1 MAIAKTTRMDA
12 QGRVILPP
20 HIRKAMNLKPGTG
33 VDVDLAED
41 GTIRIRPAEERCV
54 ICGENPG
61 RDTHKVKVGPH
72 TKHVCSNCAFII
84 KYGYRAGELS
94 EEGEE

>member
-1 MAIAKTTRMDA
+1 MATTKTTRMDA

-20 HIRKAMNLKPGTG
+20 HIRKAMNLKPRSY

-61 RDTHKVKVGPH
+61 DLIEITVGTN
-72 TKHVCSNCAFII
+72 TKHVCPNCSGLIVSAI
-84 KYGYRAGELS
+84 
-94 EEGEE
+94 